1 MKRWTWWLMTVGLL
15 GGVFH
20 GGSQLTVS
28 ASVKHRS
35 PTARFGHSRSP
46 KHNSIASYYRGVHRP
61 AQQTCVEAELPERVR
76 DAEAIFTGTVRDMVD
91 HLQYVTLRGHGRP
104 SPWCTFF
111 TDMEDHLQGRP
122 SSRTWWTIFR
132 MDRLQVRGRPSPGW
146 TIFKDI
152 AEHLQGVPSSR
163 AQSGTWWAIFSVYL
177 LQGHGG
183 LCSGWTIFK
192 DMVDHIHYYG

>member
-20 GGSQLTVS
+20 SGSQLTVS

-91 HLQYVTLRGHGRP
+91 HLQYGT
-104 SPWCTFF
+104 
-111 TDMEDHLQGRP
+111 
-122 SSRTWWTIFR
+122 SSRTWSTIS
-132 MDRLQVRGRPSPGW
+132 L
-146 TIFKDI
+146 
-152 AEHLQGVPSSR
+152 
-163 AQSGTWWAIFSVYL
+163 VYL
-177 LQGHGG
+177 LHGHGG
-183 LCSGWTIFK
+183 PSSGSTIFK
-192 DMVDHIHYYG
+192 DMVDHL